1 MPYSNNYSKFI
12 EELKF
17 EKNQKAF
24 REQINSTKEKK
35 NESIYVEDAFVKK
48 SDNIEISLKDVS
60 ASDKAE
66 NMLSLKDNISSSK
79 NDDVSL
85 SSDFSFT
92 NKNNTIVENESSNLP
107 NKEKLNVN
115 NEFITSSKD
124 GVKTYNETISTS
136 KNEKASKIKK
146 IESFY
151 SSKIENDLNQN
162 NEFSLKNE
170 LELNNVNSISIKSE
184 NDLTNETTLSDKN
197 GEKLRDS
204 RSFDN
209 KDSKDIYRESI
220 EEIKKGKRIK
230 DYDELGAKD
239 SPDLDYIIAVPKKDE
254 RIKPEI
260 YNYQIDDK
268 PIISAMDFAYPL
280 TRRREEEMYAEN
292 AAEYSYYPYGT
303 YSQQRSV
310 QSGAINDAFKT
321 ITNPSN
327 WDSLG
332 KGIVN
337 SLKVATDV
345 VDMLNLVGP
354 STNIYTSFTA
364 NNLRWDLALKDKNTG
379 FDEKKTE
386 NEVKGKLKGGKQ
398 GELVNDEKKES
409 SKKLDI
415 EKKDFLNKKNLSIK
429 GSVNV
434 KEGKNKEVNAKS
446 FDLSKLPDKDEIDSP
461 KLKKESD
468 HYLLD
473 SNDISKKNVDD
484 EYYVKHYTEQKFNKK
499 EKDKQKDAEG
509 DFQFDLD
516 VEDGRIN
523 TPVLIG
529 NKISDENSSANGQGN
544 TKSKYNLVEEPEKD
558 ETAFEKGNFDPDD
571 VNRADFRNHDREE
584 NKKEIEGKVIGTI
597 GHSLEEPV
605 VTGEKDTKDFVNN
618 GNGTSEKDE
627 TAFEKNYINLDKYN
641 QADASPLKKLTYYN
655 KKIEGSFE
663 DEDNKGKVKSDDNF
677 FSYFRKSERW
687 FDEPNRIGHI
697 YVIPP
702 FRDLARTALEA
713 SDEDEDTRKSDV
725 AFKIPLQNNLKFEQM
740 SRAASWSAIQFF
752 GRIGDVQQYSRTGS
766 MELLN
771 VTTKYFVD
779 GDGDNDFT
787 MAKLQDI
794 EMAYRSL
801 VLPAEV
807 AANYVNDGSEAA
819 NKDSRYYYFTRP
831 PVINVVLAK
840 GKDGNDGGRPFLDK
854 TFGKGAYKN
863 LFTDIKTT
871 YNPDGTY
878 AKYSHDLY
886 YKNFVVTNVTIDKN
900 QDEYNYYIKPSTLNN
915 NYPEYLDTMGFTVT
929 LSLLEIDGN
938 YLGSMPSFNNYFNTI
953 SSRSYIKTNV

>member
-35 NESIYVEDAFVKK
+35 NENIYIEDAFVKK

-66 NMLSLKDNISSSK
+66 NMLSLKDNTSSSK
-79 NDDVSL
+79 NDDISL
-85 SSDFSFT
+85 SSEFSFT
-92 NKNNTIVENESSNLP
+92 NKNNTIVENESGNIP
-107 NKEKLNVN
+107 DKEKLNVN

-124 GVKTYNETISTS
+124 GVKTYNETIPTS

-151 SSKIENDLNQN
+151 SSKIESDLNQN

-170 LELNNVNSISIKSE
+170 LEFNNVNSTSVKTE
-184 NDLTNETTLSDKN
+184 NDLTNEITLSDKK
-197 GEKLRDS
+197 GEELKDS
-204 RSFDN
+204 RSFDD
-209 KDSKDIYRESI
+209 KDSKDIYRERI
-220 EEIKKGKRIK
+220 EEIKNGKRIK
-230 DYDELGAKD
+230 DYDKFGNKK
-239 SPDLDYIIAVPKKDE
+239 SPELDYIIAVPKKDE

-268 PIISAMDFAYPL
+268 PIINAMDFAYPL
-280 TRRREEEMYAEN
+280 TRRKEEEMYAEN
-292 AAEYSYYPYGT
+292 ADEYSYYPYGT

-379 FDEKKTE
+379 F
-386 NEVKGKLKGGKQ
+386 G
-398 GELVNDEKKES
+398 EKKES

-415 EKKDFLNKKNLSIK
+415 EKKDFLNKKNLSVK
-429 GSVNV
+429 GSVNL

-446 FDLSKLPDKDEIDSP
+446 FDLSKLPDKEENESP
-461 KLKKESD
+461 KLKKKSD

-473 SNDISKKNVDD
+473 SKDISEKNTKNIKGRTTYLNSTVADDVTEFVDG
-484 EYYVKHYTEQKFNKK
+484 YQNSATKK
-499 EKDKQKDAEG
+499 EVSNIYG
-509 DFQFDLD
+509 DTAMLD
-516 VEDGRIN
+516 H
-523 TPVLIG
+523 TYF
-529 NKISDENSSANGQGN
+529 SA
-544 TKSKYNLVEEPEKD
+544 TKKD
-558 ETAFEKGNFDPDD
+558 ETAFENGNFDPND

-584 NKKEIEGKVIGTI
+584 NETKIKGKVIGTI
-597 GHSLEEPV
+597 GHSLEKPV
-605 VTGEKDTKDFVNN
+605 ITGEKDTEDFVNN
-618 GNGTSEKDE
+618 GNVTSEKDEKFISGKTANKFAVKNSDGTTGYANAIKQEYDLTKDISEKDE
-627 TAFEKNYINLDKYN
+627 TAFKEGNFNPDKDN
-641 QADASPLKKLTYYN
+641 KANAMVLRDQGYYH

-713 SDEDEDTRKSDV
+713 NDEDEDIRKSDV

-740 SRAASWSAIQFF
+740 SRGASWSAIQFF

-766 MELLN
+766 MDLLS

-807 AANYVNDGSEAA
+807 AANYANDGSETA

-840 GKDGNDGGRPFLDK
+840 GKDGNYGGRPFLDK
-854 TFGKGAYKN
+854 TFGKNAYKN

-871 YNPDGTY
+871 YNPDGNWT
-878 AKYSHDLY
+878 KYSHDLY

-915 NYPEYLDTMGFTVT
+915 DYPEYLDTMGFTVT
-929 LSLLEIDGN
+929 LTLLEIDGN